1 MAPLGIDTRGGGPEP
16 TDPAG
21 GAVRYTA
28 RSLRLGRPW
37 TAQSDDVR
45 PPPLL
50 TCGARGTMPP
60 ARLRAAARAP
70 GPRLGPQTGRETK

>member
-1 MAPLGIDTRGGGPEP
+1 MAPLGIDTRGGEPGPGP

-37 TAQSDDVR
+37 TAQGDDV
-45 PPPLL
+45 PPP
-50 TCGARGTMPP
+50 PSS
-60 ARLRAAARAP
+60 
-70 GPRLGPQTGRETK
+70 